1 MTMRLDETD
10 MVISDTGV
18 RAHPGAVS
26 VCEGFAE
33 LVNIG
38 FSEAVELALWRRS
51 PPKEVQDLFCKQDFF
66 GFQDFRVDGTAEEVL
81 SATNDFLDMQEWD
94 DRLRDFVVSDVMTI
108 IASTSDSSMSFT
120 LRLEYVTDD
129 ACRKFHKDQTDIRL
143 ITTYMGRGSQWIN
156 VCDENL
162 KPEIQEMET
171 FEVGMFLGE
180 RYDDLRGIF
189 HRSPPIENTEMAERF
204 MMVIDVER
212 AGKC

>member
-1 MTMRLDETD
+1 MTTRIDETD
-10 MVISDTGV
+10 MVISDTGE
-18 RAHPGAVS
+18 RPHPGAVS

-51 PPKEVQDLFCKQDFF
+51 PPKEIQDWFCKQDFS
-66 GFQDFRVDGTAEEVL
+66 GFHDFRVDGTAEDVL
-81 SATNDFLDMQEWD
+81 SATNDFLDMQGWD
-94 DRLRDFVVSDVMTI
+94 DRLRDFIVSDVKTI
-108 IASTSDSSMSFT
+108 IASTSDSSPAFT

-156 VCDENL
+156 IRDGDRNPVVE
-162 KPEIQEMET
+162 EMET

-180 RYDDLRGIF
+180 RSDDLEGVF
-189 HRSPPIENTEMAERF
+189 HRSPPIENTETAERF
-204 MMVIDVER
+204 MMVVDVER
-212 AGKC
+212 PGKC